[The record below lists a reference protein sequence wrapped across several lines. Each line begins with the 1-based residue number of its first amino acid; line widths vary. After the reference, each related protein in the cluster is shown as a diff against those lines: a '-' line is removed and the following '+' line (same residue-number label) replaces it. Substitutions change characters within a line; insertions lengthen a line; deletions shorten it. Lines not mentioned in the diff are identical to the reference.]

1 MDPLIKSQRLRTSAS
16 LHSEHSFSGEANGHR
31 AALLSET
38 SFWVNAPSENIAGSR
53 IRTRPLHGR
62 YIGAVPTPQI
72 SANLGLLL
80 VGVAGFEATRASHW
94 IYWKNLIQRPDLC
107 TLVVYS
113 SQDHFNPQERSLW
126 ITRGEYERAA
136 SPCLSQRRG
145 LQRRCHLPVRGNS
158 QPITL
163 WYGSRRLA

>member
-1 MDPLIKSQRLRTSAS
+1 MDPLIKTQRLRTSAS

-31 AALLSET
+31 AALVSET

-80 VGVAGFEATRASHW
+80 VGVAGFEPATPSSRTRRAARPATSRLQEARRARRPLVGAGLRDGGAPFQERRAVACPRVQGFYTRAQVQSRARREPAQHW
-94 IYWKNLIQRPDLC
+94 
-107 TLVVYS
+107 
-113 SQDHFNPQERSLW
+113 RSLD
-126 ITRGEYERAA
+126 I
-136 SPCLSQRRG
+136 L
-145 LQRRCHLPVRGNS
+145 
-158 QPITL
+158 
-163 WYGSRRLA
+163 